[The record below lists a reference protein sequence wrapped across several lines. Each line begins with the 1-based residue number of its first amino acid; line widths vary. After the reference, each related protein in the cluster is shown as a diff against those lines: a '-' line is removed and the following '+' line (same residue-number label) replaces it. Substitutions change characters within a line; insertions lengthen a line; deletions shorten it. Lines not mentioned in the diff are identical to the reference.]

1 MRAVEQLAAPQACQL
16 RKTGHYP
23 ATTYRDKTSSRR
35 YDTGTPG
42 HGLSRNQIR
51 DESVSRYSARR
62 RREDPPGTAVHRSPR
77 GRGSS
82 RW

>member
-35 YDTGTPG
+35 YDTDTLDTES
-42 HGLSRNQIR
+42 HGIRLGKLRVQILS
-51 DESVSRYSARR
+51 
-62 RREDPPGTAVHRSPR
+62 
-77 GRGSS
+77 
-82 RW
+82 